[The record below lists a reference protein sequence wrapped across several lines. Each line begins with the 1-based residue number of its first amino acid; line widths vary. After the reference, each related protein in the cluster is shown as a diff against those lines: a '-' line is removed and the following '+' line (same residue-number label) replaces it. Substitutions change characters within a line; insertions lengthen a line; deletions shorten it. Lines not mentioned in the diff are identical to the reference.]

1 MFKETINHMTNPVL
15 DRFKDNFKDLT
26 KTDWSQLDKI
36 YADNILFK
44 DPVHEVNGLVAVE
57 DYFSNMSAGLIEC
70 RFEYLDQV
78 TSDSTAYLKWVMHFK
93 HPRLGKDVIDVR
105 GVTHVCF
112 NEKIGDNSS
121 ATRSLLVTCFTDKK
135 ESADTCSVKSLD
147 FSKKAPSFSNTQSCF
162 LKMLAGLSVTKYFW
176 LLRWSE

>member
-112 NEKIGDNSS
+112 NEKIEYHEDFYDMG
-121 ATRSLLVTCFTDKK
+121 AMLYEKLPIVGVITRWL
-135 ESADTCSVKSLD
+135 KSRLE
-147 FSKKAPSFSNTQSCF
+147 
-162 LKMLAGLSVTKYFW
+162 Y
-176 LLRWSE
+176 

>member
-1 MFKETINHMTNPVL
+1 MFKETINHMINPVL

-57 DYFSNMSAGLIEC
+57 DYFSNMSADLIEC

-112 NEKIGDNSS
+112 NEKIEYHEDFYDMG
-121 ATRSLLVTCFTDKK
+121 AMLYEKVPIVGVITRWL
-135 ESADTCSVKSLD
+135 KSR
-147 FSKKAPSFSNTQSCF
+147 
-162 LKMLAGLSVTKYFW
+162 LAY
-176 LLRWSE
+176 